1 MEIRKSNVTHPQR
14 RQFEV
19 LVRSNLKG
27 RSDGVSRVSNAYGP
41 MAQGG
46 PPKEKIHT
54 RYYKIIAKSRK
65 NANFGSFAY
74 GPTRPSLRLC
84 KLHKSSIGLGVKNSK
99 RGNSSR
105 FLKQGWPTQ
114 IGFGPKLEIFFKT
127 IDFLSRMKKN
137 FGLRFSH
144 PCSKIWKTQIKNY
157 VMFGNFIKL
166 FRAGARVSDGGFNFY
181 LNQKSGA
188 QIRNI

>member
-14 RQFEV
+14 KQFEV
-19 LVRSNLKG
+19 LVRSNFQG

-54 RYYKIIAKSRK
+54 RYYKKIAKSRK
-65 NANFGSFAY
+65 NAN
-74 GPTRPSLRLC
+74 RELC
-84 KLHKSSIGLGVKNSK
+84 KLLKSSIGLGVKNSK

-105 FLKQGWPTQ
+105 FLKQWWPTQ

-127 IDFLSRMKKN
+127 MDFLSCMKKK
-137 FGLRFSH
+137 FRLQFSH

-157 VMFGNFIKL
+157 VIFGNFIKL
-166 FRAGARVSDGGFNFY
+166 FRAGARVSDGGWI
-181 LNQKSGA
+181 S
-188 QIRNI
+188 I